1 MASRKFRDITYLFH
15 NPGKEDKDETFSGEW
30 PFGGRILVKP
40 RYIKDPNGELCAPP
54 DNQPGWV
61 LTWSDEHH
69 VDDYD
74 QN

>member
-1 MASRKFRDITYLFH
+1 MFH
-15 NPGKEDKDETFSGEW
+15 NTPEGKDESFSGEW
-30 PFGGRILVKP
+30 PTGGRILLQP
-40 RYIKDPNGELCAPP
+40 RYIKDPNGELMEPP

-61 LTWSDEHH
+61 LKWIDEHH